1 MVINGGDDVAKLYNG
16 IRASKGERTFQYINN
31 TLLALLCVTT
41 LYPFINILV
50 YSLNEGKDSMKGG
63 LFLWPRKFTWFNY
76 QFVFSNGLIQNA
88 YMITITR
95 TIFGVVLGIA
105 VTASVAYGLS
115 SRTLPYKKF
124 IMFYILVPMLFNGGL
139 IPYYLQLN
147 KLHLINSFW
156 VFVIPNIFSIW
167 NMFVMRNFFMGI
179 PESLRESAI
188 IDGANE
194 FVVLFRIIIP
204 LSMPM
209 MVALSLFTGVWHWND
224 WFSGAFYVNTDRLM
238 PVQTYLQHLF
248 SASSLSMLYGGSS
261 TSGESAFR
269 ASQSMRMTIT
279 SVKMAA
285 VMVGTLPILCV
296 YPFLQK
302 YFVKGV
308 LIGSVKE

>member
-1 MVINGGDDVAKLYNG
+1 MAKYYNG
-16 IRASKGERTFQYINN
+16 IKASKGERIFQLINT
-31 TLLALLCVTT
+31 TLLSILCIST
-41 LYPFINILV
+41 LYPFVNILV
-50 YSLNEGKDSMKGG
+50 YSLNEGHDSLKGG
-63 LFLWPRKFTWFNY
+63 LFLWPRKFTLFNY

-88 YMITITR
+88 YLITISR
-95 TIFGVVLGIA
+95 TLFGVVLGIA

-115 SRTLPYKKF
+115 NRMLPYKKA
-124 IMFYILVPMLFNGGL
+124 IMFYILIPMLFNGGL

-167 NMFVMRNFFMGI
+167 NMFVMRSFFMGI

-194 FVVLFRIIIP
+194 LTVLFRIIIP
-204 LSMPM
+204 LSLPM
-209 MVALSLFTGVWHWND
+209 LAALSLFTAVWHWND

-248 SASSLSMLYGGSS
+248 SASSLSMLYGGGSS
-261 TSGESAFR
+261 SSESAFR
-269 ASQSMRMTIT
+269 SSQSMKMTIT
-279 SVKMAA
+279 SIKMAA
-285 VMVGTLPILCV
+285 VMVGTVPILCI